1 MIRLL
6 ACSWLLVAASAAS
19 AQAPQFHKPIEIN
32 PDTVKAFEGISGKL
46 CRVTWQYGRLVEFDA
61 ESKEFPPAF
70 RFEIF
75 PAGDLPDVGIP
86 FAVIVDGSKFDDAA
100 LKRLAKSDKL
110 SALKINSNAIT
121 DAGVEA
127 LAGCRNLR
135 WLEIDC
141 FQVTAK
147 SIGKIKGLTALGLN
161 YYPEEMELAPI
172 FELTQLRSLR
182 LDRRLSDADAYTGI
196 GKLRN
201 LEYFDIPEYAV
212 TDGLLASL
220 ARCGKLHTA
229 SWCQRIPLGDPDD
242 LWIASRATCDAEI
255 NSVRIGGSHVT
266 DAGLASLRHLT
277 SLRGLSLHECPIT
290 GAGLKFLPCPEKL
303 KDLQLSGTR
312 VADLKCVSRF
322 KNLVHLGVNRTD
334 VGDDSL
340 IVVKNLRKLK
350 FVGLDKTKVTPAAFK
365 KLSEIRPGIEM
376 YYRVPVSLLEPD
388 SVTLRRGDKFLTC
401 RQCRTE
407 RFPCSAIA

>member
-1 MIRLL
+1 MLRLF
-6 ACSWLLVAASAAS
+6 ACCWLLVASSVAL
-19 AQAPQFHKPIEIN
+19 AQPPRPYRPIEID
-32 PDTVKAFEGISGKL
+32 PDTVKAYERISGKF
-46 CRVTWQYGRLVEFDA
+46 CRVTWQYARLFEFDA
-61 ESKEFPPAF
+61 ESKQFPPAF
-70 RFEIF
+70 RFETF
-75 PAGDLPDVGIP
+75 PPGDLPDVGIH
-86 FAVIVDGSKFDDAA
+86 FAVIVDDQKFDDAA

-110 SALKINSNAIT
+110 SALKIDSSAIT
-121 DAGVEA
+121 DAGIEA

-135 WLEIDC
+135 WLEIGC

-147 SIGKIKGLTALGLN
+147 SIGKLKGLTALCLN

-182 LDRRLSDADAYTGI
+182 LYRRLSDADAYTGI

-201 LEYFDIPEYAV
+201 LEYFDIPEYDV

-277 SLRGLSLHECPIT
+277 ALRELSLPDCPVT

-303 KDLQLSGTR
+303 KGLNLRGTR
-312 VADLKCVSRF
+312 VTDLKCVSRF
-322 KNLVHLGVNRTD
+322 KNLLSLDLGSTD
-334 VGDDSL
+334 IGDESL
-340 IVVKNLRKLK
+340 GRVLNFKKLQS
-350 FVGLDKTKVTPAAFK
+350 VGLDKTNVTPCALETLRK
-365 KLSEIRPGIEM
+365 IRPE
-376 YYRVPVSLLEPD
+376 LELYKEFD
-388 SVTLRRGDKFLTC
+388 LNS
-401 RQCRTE
+401 
-407 RFPCSAIA
+407 